1 MYCFM
6 ITDACL
12 VPLRECEAVETIG
25 DVLKDKRTLPEI
37 LCNCLTLTK
46 YICSNGK
53 DQVDGLC
60 RGHSQLNIYLYYA
73 HDITSWIQ
81 VQHTLLGEV

>member
-1 MYCFM
+1 M

-60 RGHSQLNIYLYYA
+60 RGHSQLNIC
-73 HDITSWIQ
+73 IMRR
-81 VQHTLLGEV
+81 TLHLGYKCNIHYWEKYDN